1 MLDEFTKNKISR
13 YGYQKKMKKN
23 SKKETGKLKKEF
35 IKRNYVGWRQ
45 KQSKRRRARSQ
56 ELSQ

>member
-23 SKKETGKLKKEF
+23 SKSETGKLKKK
-35 IKRNYVGWRQ
+35 KRVY
-45 KQSKRRRARSQ
+45 KKK
-56 ELSQ
+56 